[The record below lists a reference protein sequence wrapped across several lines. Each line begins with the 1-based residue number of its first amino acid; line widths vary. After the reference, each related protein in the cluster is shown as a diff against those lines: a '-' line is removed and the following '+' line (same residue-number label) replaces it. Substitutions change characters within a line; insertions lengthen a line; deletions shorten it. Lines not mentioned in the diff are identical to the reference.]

1 MYNLTIENAI
11 RKNDRERTKRVFF
24 ENCYTSIGFS
34 NEDKYYSLKRE
45 RKKDLLILATNLTG
59 KTPDPPLHPHPPKK
73 KTKKQY
79 HELFL
84 RTRDKMIVN

>member
-59 KTPDPPLHPHPPKK
+59 KTPYHPLPPTPPKK
-73 KTKKQY
+73 KKNNTMSY
-79 HELFL
+79 F
-84 RTRDKMIVN
+84 